1 MTKTKDD
8 LVHFEFL
15 QIKMKEYILELLQRP
30 PETVSIALVFAMTEL
45 IHARTSKETELPQSL
60 EELIQ
65 EAGQEALTLTDEIFL
80 AKPSSSETIH

>member
-1 MTKTKDD
+1 
-8 LVHFEFL
+8 
-15 QIKMKEYILELLQRP
+15 MKEYILELLQRP
-30 PETVSIALVFAMTEL
+30 PETVAIALVFAMTEL
-45 IHARTSKETELPQSL
+45 IHARTLKETELPQSL